1 MQLEDDLA
9 LLDTM
14 LADHKSAPAIYQW
27 TNYWAKKCNMAVS
40 YIRETGLKDFRGIRA
55 PKRTPASTFA
65 SFGAVD
71 LMPPYAG
78 SDIMA
83 AVAEHAAGSP
93 ARSVMELP
101 ASRVGGPEGFEHEGK
116 FFTVSW
122 LSYYLR
128 YAYVSRHLDLSNKII
143 VEIGSGSAKQAHL
156 LKMAHPDATIL
167 VFDIPPQIYVANQ
180 YLKAVLGPDELVPF
194 EKAKSIKNFSQIE
207 RGKLYVFGNW
217 HIDILR
223 DATFDLLW
231 NAASFQE
238 MEPDVVRH
246 YINAA
251 SGARDV
257 YLMQAMA
264 GQGVA
269 TAPGRGGV
277 IEATT
282 IETYRSALPNHDM
295 VSQEPAYLALP
306 RQPKNWPYTE
316 TFWKGQARIPAIE
329 RTPSLLTRLF
339 RR

>member
-1 MQLEDDLA
+1 MQVENDLT
-9 LLDTM
+9 LLDAM
-14 LADHKSAPAIYQW
+14 LAEHKSAPAIYQW
-27 TNYWAKKCNMAVS
+27 TNYWAKKCEMAVS
-40 YIRETGLKDFRGIRA
+40 YIRETGLEDFRGIRA

-78 SDIMA
+78 ADIMA
-83 AVAEHAAGSP
+83 AVANYAAGSP
-93 ARSVMELP
+93 ARNVMELP
-101 ASRVGGPEGFEHEGK
+101 ASRVGSPEGFEHEGK

-122 LSYYLR
+122 LGYYLR
-128 YAYVSRHLDLSNKII
+128 YAYVSRYLDLSNKII

-167 VFDIPPQIYVANQ
+167 IFDIPPQIYVANQ
-180 YLKAVLGPDELVPF
+180 YLKAVLKPDELVPF
-194 EKAKSIKNFSQIE
+194 ERARSIKDFSHIE
-207 RGKLYVFGNW
+207 RGRLHVFGNW

-223 DATFDLLW
+223 GATFDLLW

-246 YINAA
+246 YIDAA
-251 SGARDV
+251 RGARDV

-264 GQGVA
+264 GQAVA
-269 TAPGRGGV
+269 PAPGQGGV

-295 VSQEPAYLALP
+295 VDQAPAYLAMP
-306 RQPKNWPYTE
+306 VQPQIWPYTE
-316 TFWKGQARIPAIE
+316 TFWKGRANVDAMGNSRPTNSIA
-329 RTPSLLTRLF
+329 S
-339 RR
+339 